1 MKKLLL
7 ILAVFLLVGCEK
19 DMNNTPTKRVEVF
32 LSNYQSLSEEVQAK
46 IASDVDEMPN
56 LTEEEKKSYT
66 DLWKKHYQNLTY
78 EVKDE
83 KIDGDDAIVT
93 VEIEVTD
100 YSKIIANAN
109 QRLTDNPEEFQD
121 EIGNYLPSK
130 FNDYKL
136 EAMKGTSDK
145 VKYTLELN
153 VKKIEKKWV
162 LQDLSEDEYLKLSGM
177 YAY

>member
-1 MKKLLL
+1 MKKLIL
-7 ILAVFLLVGCEK
+7 ILAVFLLIGCEK

-46 IASDVDEMPN
+46 IVSDVDEMPN
-56 LTEEEKKSYT
+56 LTEDEKKNYT

-83 KIDGDDAIVT
+83 KVDGDNAIVT

-100 YSKIIANAN
+100 YSKIIENAN
-109 QRLTDNPEEFQD
+109 QMLTSNPTEFQD
-121 EIGNYLPSK
+121 ETGTYSPTR

-136 EAMKGTSDK
+136 EAMKGSSDK

-153 VKKIEKKWV
+153 VQKIDKKWV
-162 LQDLSEDEYLKLSGM
+162 LQDLTEDEYLKLSGM
-177 YAY
+177 YVY

>member
-1 MKKLLL
+1 MKKILLL
-7 ILAVFLLVGCEK
+7 LTVLLLVGCEK

-32 LSNYQSLSEEVQAK
+32 LSSYQSLSEEVQAK
-46 IASDVDEMPN
+46 IATDVDEMSN
-56 LTEEEKKSYT
+56 LTEEEKTNYT

-83 KIDGDDAIVT
+83 KVDGDDAVVT

-100 YSKIIANAN
+100 YSRVIANAN
-109 QRLTDNPEEFQD
+109 QHLVDSPFEFED
-121 EIGNYLPSK
+121 ETGIYSPTK

-136 EAMKGTSDK
+136 EAMKSTTDK
-145 VKYTLELN
+145 VKYTLELK
-153 VKKIEKKWV
+153 VKKIDKKWV
-162 LQDLSEDEYLKLSGM
+162 LQDLTEEEYLKLSGM